1 MSTIIIT
8 INTKATTIPLMAAML
23 NGGAGAPG
31 EEDGE
36 NVDTALLLVVVD
48 TVLVGNDVPS
58 LLLGVV
64 SDVSAV
70 VPMVLDAGVSPIG
83 VPDGGIGVVLGAEV
97 DSVVSIEDVDEGLTV
112 GVKVSITNST
122 EI

>member
-8 INTKATTIPLMAAML
+8 INTKATTIPLMAATL
-23 NGGAGAPG
+23 KGGAAAPG

-36 NVDTALLLVVVD
+36 NVDIALLLVVD
-48 TVLVGNDVPS
+48 TASVGNDVPS